1 MGRGEKMK
9 TRTIAFSVRALA
21 LGALLTSSPLS
32 FAAEPSGNKS
42 TAKDIAKKTD
52 ETSQAIKNYTV
63 TQRDEAIRNAK
74 AALDDAD
81 RRIDRMERKLD
92 SEWER
97 MDQAARKRARATL
110 DALRRERNEAAEWYG
125 GLKHSSAESWE
136 QVKAGFVKSYEV
148 LKESF
153 AKARKGF

>member
-1 MGRGEKMK
+1 MK
-9 TRTIAFSVRALA
+9 TRTFAFSVRALA
-21 LGALLTSSPLS
+21 LGTLLAASPLS
-32 FAAEPSGNKS
+32 FAAEPPGGKS
-42 TAKDIAKKTD
+42 TAKDIAKKAD
-52 ETSQAIKNYTV
+52 ETGQAIKNYTV
-63 TQRDEAIRNAK
+63 AQRDEAIKNAK

-92 SEWER
+92 GEWER
-97 MDQAARKRARATL
+97 MDQGARKRGRATL

-136 QVKAGFVKSYEV
+136 QVKTGFVKSYEV

>member
-1 MGRGEKMK
+1 MK

-21 LGALLTSSPLS
+21 LGTLLAASPLS

-42 TAKDIAKKTD
+42 TAKDIAKKAD
-52 ETSQAIKNYTV
+52 ETSRAIKNYTV
-63 TQRDEAIRNAK
+63 AQRDEAIKNAK

-81 RRIDRMERKLD
+81 RRINRMERKLD
-92 SEWER
+92 GEWER

-125 GLKHSSAESWE
+125 GLKHSSTESWE
-136 QVKAGFVKSYEV
+136 QVKTGFVKSYEV

>member
-1 MGRGEKMK
+1 MK
-9 TRTIAFSVRALA
+9 TRTVAFSVRALA
-21 LGALLTSSPLS
+21 LGALLAASPMS
-32 FAAEPSGNKS
+32 FAAEPSGSKS
-42 TAKDIAKKTD
+42 TAKDIAKKAD
-52 ETSQAIKNYTV
+52 ETGQAIKNYTV
-63 TQRDEAIRNAK
+63 AQRDEAIRNAK

-81 RRIDRMERKLD
+81 RRINRMERKLD

-136 QVKAGFVKSYEV
+136 QVKTGFVKSYEV

-153 AKARKGF
+153 AKARKGL

>member
-1 MGRGEKMK
+1 MK
-9 TRTIAFSVRALA
+9 TRTIAFSIRALA
-21 LGALLTSSPLS
+21 LGALLAASPLS
-32 FAAEPSGNKS
+32 FAAETSGSKS
-42 TAKDIAKKTD
+42 TAKDIAKKAD
-52 ETSQAIKNYTV
+52 ETGQSIKNYTV
-63 TQRDEAIRNAK
+63 AQRDEAIKNAK

-136 QVKAGFVKSYEV
+136 QVKTGFVKSYEV